1 MSQLEQPI
9 LYNFRRCPYAIRAR
23 LALSYANVNVEIR
36 EVVLKNKP
44 AEFLATSPSGT
55 VPSLKLTYTI
65 LDESLDIMEWA
76 LSQYDPINLMDMPSR
91 GFDLIT
97 ECDGNFKQDL
107 DRAKYPN
114 RFPKTDPIESRD
126 KAALFLYKLEKMLS
140 PNLFGK
146 NMSIAD
152 LAILPFVRQFA
163 HIDHVWFYA
172 QDWISLIKWLDNFKQ
187 SSEFNKI
194 MTKLAPWQLGDT
206 PVMLSDLYSLK

>member
-23 LALSYANVNVEIR
+23 LALSFANVNVEIR
-36 EVVLKNKP
+36 EVVLRDKP

-55 VPSLKLTYTI
+55 VPSLKLTDTI

-76 LSQYDPINLMDMPSR
+76 LSQNDPINLMDMPSR

-163 HIDHVWFYA
+163 HIDHVWFCA
-172 QDWISLIKWLDNFKQ
+172 QDWINLINWLDNFKQ

>member
-23 LALSYANVNVEIR
+23 LAVSYANVNVEIR

-55 VPSLKLTYTI
+55 VPSLKLTDTI

-97 ECDGNFKQDL
+97 ECDGNFKQHL

-152 LAILPFVRQFA
+152 LAILPFVRQFS
-163 HIDHVWFYA
+163 HIDHVWFCA
-172 QDWISLIKWLDNFKQ
+172 QDWINLIKWLDNFKE

-194 MTKLAPWQLGDT
+194 MTKLAPWRSGDT
-206 PVMLSDLYSLK
+206 PIMFSDLYSLK

>member
-23 LALSYANVNVEIR
+23 LALLFANVNVEIR
-36 EVVLKNKP
+36 EVVLRDKP

-55 VPSLKLTYTI
+55 VPSLKLTDTI

-76 LSQYDPINLMDMPSR
+76 LSQNDPINLMDMPSR

-97 ECDGNFKQDL
+97 ECDGNFKQHL

-126 KAALFLYKLEKMLS
+126 KAALFLYKLEKILS

-163 HIDHVWFYA
+163 HIDHVWFCA
-172 QDWISLIKWLDNFKQ
+172 QDWINLINWLDNFKQ

>member
-23 LALSYANVNVEIR
+23 LAVSYANVNVEIR

-55 VPSLKLTYTI
+55 VPSLKLTDTI

-97 ECDGNFKQDL
+97 QCDGNFKLDL

-114 RFPKTDPIESRD
+114 RFPETDPIKSRD

-163 HIDHVWFYA
+163 HIDHVWFYD
-172 QDWISLIKWLDNFKQ
+172 QDWTSLINWLNTFKQ

>member
-9 LYNFRRCPYAIRAR
+9 LYNFRRCPYAIRVR

-55 VPSLKLTYTI
+55 VPSLKLTDTI

-76 LSQYDPINLMDMPSR
+76 LSQCDPINLMDMPSR

-97 ECDGNFKQDL
+97 ECDGNFKQHL

-172 QDWISLIKWLDNFKQ
+172 QDWINLINWLDTFKE

-194 MTKLAPWQLGDT
+194 MTKLAPWRSGDT
-206 PVMLSDLYSLK
+206 PIMFSDLYSLK

>member
-55 VPSLKLTYTI
+55 VPSLKLTDTI

-76 LSQYDPINLMDMPSR
+76 LSQCDPINLMDMPSR

-97 ECDGNFKQDL
+97 ECDGNFKQHL

-163 HIDHVWFYA
+163 HIDQVWFYA
-172 QDWISLIKWLDNFKQ
+172 QAWINLINWLDTFKE

-194 MTKLAPWQLGDT
+194 MTKLAPWRSGDT
-206 PVMLSDLYSLK
+206 PIMFSDLYSLI

>member
-23 LALSYANVNVEIR
+23 LALLFANVNVEIR
-36 EVVLKNKP
+36 EVVLRDKP

-55 VPSLKLTYTI
+55 VPSLKLTDTI

-114 RFPKTDPIESRD
+114 RFPETDPLESRD

-163 HIDHVWFYA
+163 HIDQVWFYA
-172 QDWISLIKWLDNFKQ
+172 QDWLNLINWLDNFKQ

>member
-1 MSQLEQPI
+1 MSQLEHPI

-23 LALSYANVNVEIR
+23 LALLFANVNVEIR

-55 VPSLKLTYTI
+55 VPSLKLIDTI

-97 ECDGNFKQDL
+97 ECDGDFKQDL
-107 DRAKYPN
+107 DRAKYLN
-114 RFPKTDPIESRD
+114 RFPETDPTESRD
-126 KAALFLYKLEKMLS
+126 KAALFLYKLENMLS

-163 HIDHVWFYA
+163 HIDHVWFYT
-172 QDWISLIKWLDNFKQ
+172 QGWINLINWLDNFKQ

-194 MTKLAPWQLGDT
+194 MIKLAPWQLGDT

>member
-55 VPSLKLTYTI
+55 VPSLKLTDTI

-163 HIDHVWFYA
+163 HIDHVWFCA
-172 QDWISLIKWLDNFKQ
+172 QDWISLINWLDNFKQ

>member
-23 LALSYANVNVEIR
+23 LALLFANVNVEIR
-36 EVVLKNKP
+36 EVVLRDKP

-55 VPSLKLTYTI
+55 VPSLKLTETI

-76 LSQYDPINLMDMPSR
+76 LSQYDPINLMDMPAH

-114 RFPKTDPIESRD
+114 RFPETDPTESRD
-126 KAALFLYKLEKMLS
+126 KAALFLYKLEKILS

-163 HIDHVWFYA
+163 HIDRVWFYA
-172 QDWISLIKWLDNFKQ
+172 QDWINLINWLDNFTQ

>member
-1 MSQLEQPI
+1 MSQLKQPI

-23 LALSYANVNVEIR
+23 LALLHSKVNVEIR

-55 VPSLKLTYTI
+55 VPSLKLTDTI

-97 ECDGNFKQDL
+97 ECDGNFKQHL

-114 RFPKTDPIESRD
+114 RFPKTDPVESRD
-126 KAALFLYKLEKMLS
+126 KAALFLYKLEKILS

-163 HIDHVWFYA
+163 HIDHVWFCA
-172 QDWISLIKWLDNFKQ
+172 QDWINLINWLDNFKE

>member
-23 LALSYANVNVEIR
+23 LAISYANVNVEIR
-36 EVVLKNKP
+36 EVVLRNKP
-44 AEFLATSPSGT
+44 AEFLAISPSGT
-55 VPSLKLTYTI
+55 VPSLKLTEII
-65 LDESLDIMEWA
+65 LDESLDIMKWA
-76 LSQYDPINLMDMPSR
+76 LNQRDPINLMDMPSC
-91 GFDLIT
+91 GFDLIID
-97 ECDGNFKQDL
+97 CDGNFKQAL

-114 RFPKTDPIESRD
+114 RFPETDPIESRD

-163 HIDHVWFYA
+163 HIDQVWFYA
-172 QDWISLIKWLDNFKQ
+172 QDWINLINWLDNFKQ

>member
-36 EVVLKNKP
+36 EVVLRNKP

-55 VPSLKLTYTI
+55 VPSLKLTDTI

-76 LSQYDPINLMDMPSR
+76 LSQYDPIDLMDMPSR

-114 RFPKTDPIESRD
+114 RFPETDPIESRD

-163 HIDHVWFYA
+163 HIDQVWFYA
-172 QDWISLIKWLDNFKQ
+172 QDWINLINWLDNFKQ

>member
-23 LALSYANVNVEIR
+23 LAISYANVDVEIR
-36 EVVLKNKP
+36 EVVLRNKP

-55 VPSLKLTYTI
+55 VPSLKLTEII
-65 LDESLDIMEWA
+65 LDESLDIMKWA
-76 LSQYDPINLMDMPSR
+76 LSQRDPINLMDMPTF
-91 GFDLIT
+91 GFDLIID
-97 ECDGNFKQDL
+97 CDGNFKQAL

-114 RFPKTDPIESRD
+114 RFLETDPLESRN
-126 KAALFLYKLEKMLS
+126 KATLFLYKLEKMLS

-163 HIDHVWFYA
+163 HIDQVWFYA
-172 QDWISLIKWLDNFKQ
+172 QDWINLINWLDNFKQ

-206 PVMLSDLYSLK
+206 PVMLSDFYSLK

>member
-1 MSQLEQPI
+1 MPQVKQPI
-9 LYNFRRCPYAIRAR
+9 LYTFRRCPYAIRAR
-23 LALSYANVNVEIR
+23 LALLHARINVEIR
-36 EVVLKNKP
+36 EIVLREKP
-44 AEFLATSPSGT
+44 KEFLATSPSGT
-55 VPSLKLTYTI
+55 VPSLRLKMKV
-65 LDESLDIMEWA
+65 LDESLDIMKWA
-76 LSQYDPINLMDMPSR
+76 LSQNDPTNLMKMSEY
-91 GFDLIT
+91 GFDLIS

-114 RFPKTDPIESRD
+114 RFPETDPLESRD

-172 QDWISLIKWLDNFKQ
+172 QDWLNLINWLDNFKQ